1 MLAGGIG
8 RFRER
13 EKRNK
18 NSIVFGAAIVAQYK
32 PMENLDGSPYAA
44 IFRDKIL
51 EYVPQRW

>member
-18 NSIVFGAAIVAQYK
+18 NSIVFAVIVAQYK
-32 PMENLDGSPYAA
+32 PMAENLGDGSPYIS
-44 IFRDKIL
+44 IF
-51 EYVPQRW
+51 